1 MSRPTAATVDLLA
14 PEARTDYRAL
24 ETNRNTLGSWDLQ
37 YQTGPRAGAHFE
49 PVVRIVSVARWVPDP
64 KNKRVKPKGN
74 ELLITLEGKHGVLP
88 KKWIV
93 RPDTKKSIAKAV
105 RSTVV
110 QDWVGK
116 QIQIFFDP
124 SIRFG
129 TEKTGGIRAK
139 AAPGQAPAELTEEPL
154 DNEPDERALAAIEEG
169 MRQAFGEEDG

>member
-1 MSRPTAATVDLLA
+1 M
-14 PEARTDYRAL
+14 
-24 ETNRNTLGSWDLQ
+24 
-37 YQTGPRAGAHFE
+37 
-49 PVVRIVSVARWVPDP
+49 
-64 KNKRVKPKGN
+64 
-74 ELLITLEGKHGVLP
+74 
-88 KKWIV
+88 
-93 RPDTKKSIAKAV
+93 V